1 MATFTVRP
9 SVPEKDPLR
18 GVLRAKL
25 TAASLL
31 GLKLRPG
38 DLCSIRHEGSTSN
51 HEWAP
56 GQQQLNGEQKFAIAW
71 EYSGTGMKDNIVQ
84 TSKALQEMYGL
95 KLGDRVIVEKA
106 QQEIQDA
113 ETVQLQPL
121 AGGTMDLPQHFWEQV
136 AAIKLS
142 AFSDCVAIGLS
153 IALEV
158 APEVQDFE
166 IVGMSV
172 AGGSSAGL
180 ARITKETV
188 FSIAEAAGATT
199 SSRAVDFRPTNIGGA
214 KLQLEGIRLMVDH
227 LLRPRSRRPPAQGL
241 LLYGAKGVGKSLI
254 IDELAS
260 SGWKSVIRW
269 QPGSKLPT
277 TSESSTLIIID
288 PQDLPSSR
296 SESSSRGLLKELIQL
311 FRNIKG
317 KPTMVVSE
325 TRHPNDIHADLRKRA
340 LFATEL
346 EVPIPSALQRR
357 EILALMAQGEPSLD
371 SEMLDIMAERTHG
384 YVGDDLDA
392 LVCTVIELASD
403 RAEAE
408 ASQAEP
414 LAPSLST
421 AAPINGNHVQTSYST
436 APATPTTSAPSS
448 PKPPPFS
455 RFMVTPT
462 DLTHALT
469 RIRPSALQE
478 IFLETPTTR
487 FTDIGGQT
495 DQKSLLINAVTRPL
509 SLAPT
514 MAKVGLP
521 PKKGVLLYGPPGCS
535 KTLLVRALAR
545 EAGLNFLAVKGAE
558 LISMYVGESERSV
571 RELFQK
577 ARAASPSIIFFD
589 EIDSIA
595 SARSGP
601 ESISS
606 GSKDLNVL
614 TTLLTE
620 MDGFSTMSGVFVVAA
635 TNRPHALDSALLR
648 PGRFDNVVYI
658 PPPDVEARREIFKRH
673 FTEFSYVPTARGTAE
688 DVYYFADKT
697 DGFSGADVVA
707 IWHRAAEL
715 AIDAGRDE
723 VRFQDVEEAVRL
735 TPRSISVDQLRAFEA
750 WEENRMSGFG
760 GG

>member
-1 MATFTVRP
+1 MAIFTVRP

-31 GLKLRPG
+31 GLKLKPG
-38 DLCSIRHEGSTSN
+38 DLCTIRHEGSTGVPQGD
-51 HEWAP
+51 E
-56 GQQQLNGEQKFAIAW
+56 KFAIAW

-84 TSKALQEMYGL
+84 TSKALQEMHGL

-106 QQEIQDA
+106 QQELQDA
-113 ETVQLQPL
+113 GSVQLRPL
-121 AGGTMDLPQHFWEQV
+121 SGGTMDLPQQFWEHV
-136 AAIKLS
+136 AAMKLGIS
-142 AFSDCVAIGLS
+142 SDCLAVGLS

-158 APEVQDFE
+158 APQVQDFE
-166 IVGMSV
+166 VVEISAVGGTP
-172 AGGSSAGL
+172 APL

-188 FSIAEAAGATT
+188 FSIADGIVAAAAAQ
-199 SSRAVDFRPTNIGGA
+199 AVDFRPTNIGGA
-214 KLQLEGIRLMVDH
+214 KSQLEEIRLIVDH
-227 LLRPRSRRPPAQGL
+227 LLRPRSGRAPAQGL

-254 IDELAS
+254 IDELAA
-260 SGWKSVIRW
+260 SGWKAVIRW
-269 QPGSKLPT
+269 QPGAKLPT
-277 TSESSTLIIID
+277 TFASSTLIIID
-288 PQDLPSSR
+288 PQDVPSSR
-296 SESSSRGLLKELIQL
+296 GESASRVLLKEILQL
-311 FRNIKG
+311 FHSIKG
-317 KPTMVVSE
+317 KPVMVVSE
-325 TRHPNDIHADLRKRA
+325 TRHPNDVHPDLRKRA

-346 EVPIPSALQRR
+346 EIPIPSAIQRR
-357 EILALMAQGEPSLD
+357 EILQLMAQDEPSLD
-371 SEMLDIMAERTHG
+371 SDILDSMAERTHG

-392 LVCTVIELASD
+392 LICTVIELASD
-403 RAEAE
+403 RTEADTR
-408 ASQAEP
+408 AHPKAA
-414 LAPSLST
+414 LAPSPQN
-421 AAPINGNHVQTSYST
+421 APSINGNHVQPSYST
-436 APATPTTSAPSS
+436 APASPNTSRPSS
-448 PKPPPFS
+448 PKPPS
-455 RFMVTPT
+455 VKVTLS
-462 DLTHALT
+462 DLAAALAK
-469 RIRPSALQE
+469 IRPSALQE

-495 DQKSLLINAVTRPL
+495 TQKSLLINAVTRPL
-509 SLAPT
+509 SLAAT

-558 LISMYVGESERSV
+558 LISMYVGESERSM
-571 RELFQK
+571 RELFRK

-595 SARSGP
+595 GARSGP
-601 ESISS
+601 EASSS

-658 PPPDVEARREIFKRH
+658 PPPDLDARKQIFRSH
-673 FTEFSYVPTARGTAE
+673 FTKYNYVPTARGTEE
-688 DVYYFADKT
+688 DVWYFADKT

-715 AIDAGRDE
+715 AIDAGRDK
-723 VRFQDVEEAVRL
+723 VTFTDVEEGVSS
-735 TPRSISVDQLRAFEA
+735 TPRSISREALRGFEEWA
-750 WEENRMSGFG
+750 DSRMTG
-760 GG
+760 GGGG